1 MAPLPPVVSVVQDR
15 LYLHGEALSWVEQ
28 RLEAGPGLCQD
39 QRHHD
44 LPGGQGQ
51 GQGSREDPNHDGGAE
66 AATAKNTTKMVQIL
80 LDKGAS
86 VLAVAKV
93 IVALYFVN
101 YG

>member
-1 MAPLPPVVSVVQDR
+1 MVS
-15 LYLHGEALSWVEQ
+15 LLL
-28 RLEAGPGLCQD
+28 GLCQD

-51 GQGSREDPNHDGGAE
+51 DSREHPNHDGGAE
-66 AATAKNTTKMVQIL
+66 AATAKNNTKMVQTL

-93 IVALYFVN
+93 IVALYFVH